1 MTSCDIRMVREHQGH
16 SISVQGR
23 HSLERSGRGSIQL
36 DRAIPVHER
45 LRIQV
50 QAFHGYGESLIDYN
64 HSQTTLGIG
73 IPLLQWM

>member
-16 SISVQGR
+16 SISLQGR

-50 QAFHGYGESLIDYN
+50 QAFHGYGENHIHYN
-64 HSQTTLGIG
+64 PNQPSIGIG